1 MTLYCSDC
9 PGELVWRAV
18 AGRTFLYAPDV
29 KVPVPDDL
37 VVPTCTKCLKVHV
50 AGSAESLLE
59 TALRPGYEAARRDR
73 CNFAVE
79 MLKATIPESQTR
91 DIASL
96 CGVTEGCLTKVL
108 SGEKVA
114 TPMLIRLLEA
124 YCLHPEEVNR
134 HLDDTSLQELL
145 TLRDRAADLELKLIR
160 NTASED
166 ERREY
171 SQVTAQ
177 LPQDIGEEAA
187 RKYEALRRYSLRNAD
202 RAVDSALDSGDPD
215 QYRAA
220 RTRQRDLERP
230 EIEAVVSRLSHD
242 DYPSSKTVTQI
253 LQEIRSMDQ
262 ALQRMDPGPFENT
275 LRNELSK
282 HQFVLQS
289 VRLARDEKGPLWV
302 VCLRIPTGSLRTV
315 HAAIPEI
322 KSAFS
327 LATAEDVARRIVQGV
342 GRGV

>member
-1 MTLYCSDC
+1 
-9 PGELVWRAV
+9 
-18 AGRTFLYAPDV
+18 
-29 KVPVPDDL
+29 
-37 VVPTCTKCLKVHV
+37 
-50 AGSAESLLE
+50 
-59 TALRPGYEAARRDR
+59 
-73 CNFAVE
+73 
-79 MLKATIPESQTR
+79 MLKATIPELQTY
-91 DIASL
+91 DIAAL

-202 RAVDSALDSGDPD
+202 HAVDSALDSGDPD

-220 RTRQRDLERP
+220 RARQRDLERP
-230 EIEAVVSRLSHD
+230 EVEAIVSRLSHE
-242 DYPSSKTVTQI
+242 DYPSSQTVT
-253 LQEIRSMDQ
+253 LCLDTVQEILGIRDH
-262 ALQRMDPGPFENT
+262 ALQRMDQGQFEKN
-275 LRNELSK
+275 LRAELSK
-282 HQFVLQS
+282 HQFELQS
-289 VRLARDEKGPLWV
+289 TRLARDEKGPLWV
-302 VCLRIPTGSLRTV
+302 VCLRIPGGSLTTV
-315 HAAIPEI
+315 HAVIPEI

-327 LATAEDVARRIVQGV
+327 RATAEDVARRIVQGV
-342 GRGV
+342 SRGV